1 MQIAPEPSSPS
12 PAPTIVIDPNSP
24 VNDISSSNAGS
35 SAPTSP
41 AGYDLSATSMGA
53 LSSSPTSPTSP
64 KPHLKRDIDGSIAR
78 AITKHAEAKA
88 RNAKKKFGKNT
99 AGTTAGTRGEPKKTQ
114 THHDEA
120 FYNRPWTRAYY
131 GTLLSVV
138 EKSGGGSKNLQ
149 IRRIQYWLPIAEML
163 IQVRRV
169 SLLLTYVIW
178 DRVHHFSGVADPQL
192 SPTPMSVCYNVLNS
206 SFSCRQSTTL
216 SSRPSPQ
223 AGWRRPY
230 I

>member
-12 PAPTIVIDPNSP
+12 PVPTIVIDPNSP
-24 VNDISSSNAGS
+24 VNDFSSSNAGS

-41 AGYDLSATSMGA
+41 AAYDLSATSIGA
-53 LSSSPTSPTSP
+53 LSSSPTSPASP

-99 AGTTAGTRGEPKKTQ
+99 LGTTAGTRGEPKKTQ

-120 FYNRPWTRAYY
+120 FYHRPWTRAYY

-149 IRRIQYWLPIAEML
+149 IRRVQYWLPIAEML

-169 SLLLTYVIW
+169 SLLLTMSIGS
-178 DRVHHFSGVADPQL
+178 VHHFSGVAAL
-192 SPTPMSVCYNVLNS
+192 SFYHRIYLSAAMS
-206 SFSCRQSTTL
+206 
-216 SSRPSPQ
+216 
-223 AGWRRPY
+223 
-230 I
+230 